1 MTSQVRIGQK
11 VQRIVHSAIYQ
22 IIYYIYTIIYSSQC
36 LKVPTCVSQFKLPHP
51 KASNATHCT
60 WIHMG
65 STWDPHGACASNALI
80 NASST
85 DFGFASAGAAAAG
98 AAGSGSVDAVDGS
111 ASCPGITVSDCC
123 GIGHGA
129 SASTLHPNP
138 DISHIR
144 HVLSF

>member
-1 MTSQVRIGQK
+1 
-11 VQRIVHSAIYQ
+11 
-22 IIYYIYTIIYSSQC
+22 
-36 LKVPTCVSQFKLPHP
+36 
-51 KASNATHCT
+51 
-60 WIHMG
+60 MG

-85 DFGFASAGAAAAG
+85 DFGFASAGAGAAAAGG

-111 ASCPGITVSDCC
+111 ASCPGITVSDC

-129 SASTLHPNP
+129 SASTLHPNL